1 MAAGEEQRGGKG
13 GGRISSG
20 NVLDTGLNHRS
31 WECWECSRTW
41 RAAQDLLAHTGKGR
55 SEKNPTMD
63 GMRSLWMGSN
73 PTDSLSS

>member
-1 MAAGEEQRGGKG
+1 MAAGEEQRRGKG

-20 NVLDTGLNHRS
+20 NVLDTSLNHRS
-31 WECWECSRTW
+31 WERWECSRTW

-55 SEKNPTMD
+55 SEKNHTMD
-63 GMRSLWMGSN
+63 GMRSLRMGSN